1 VAVVLEE
8 AAAALEA
15 VDQGLAAVLA
25 PAVAP
30 RPVLQL
36 EARHAVVPA
45 RRAHMAVAITGAV
58 PEYPTLPDPGRLR
71 GWLLHL
77 SS

>member
-1 VAVVLEE
+1 VVAVAVAVVLEE
-8 AAAALEA
+8 AAALEA

-45 RRAHMAVAITGAV
+45 RLAHMAVAITGAV
-58 PEYPTLPDPGRLR
+58 PEYPTLPDPGHLR
-71 GWLLHL
+71 G
-77 SS
+77 

>member
-1 VAVVLEE
+1 VVAVAVAVVLEE
-8 AAAALEA
+8 AAALEA

-36 EARHAVVPA
+36 EARHAVAPA
-45 RRAHMAVAITGAV
+45 HRAHMAVAITGAV
-58 PEYPTLPDPGRLR
+58 PEYPTLPDPGHLR
-71 GWLLHL
+71 G
-77 SS
+77 